1 MHPVAATGVAETIAS
16 KVRRNRVIFSWKE
29 FIEMT
34 ANGECAATSWT
45 QMSLSAATLA
55 LALVGSCV
63 ALAAGDAT
71 STLLWP
77 IPQSVQCTDGATPV
91 SNAFTVTSSQ
101 NNTALT
107 SAMTRYQDLYQ
118 QLAGEAAGTEAP
130 DASAAPLLTMVIT
143 VQDASGDLLPNTSYR
158 WVVVGGRMPFG
169 EVAVWG
175 FGRSALFA

>member
-1 MHPVAATGVAETIAS
+1 MPLT
-16 KVRRNRVIFSWKE
+16 
-29 FIEMT
+29 
-34 ANGECAATSWT
+34 GECAATSWT
-45 QMSLSAATLA
+45 QMSLSGVTLA

-118 QLAGEAAGTEAP
+118 QLAGEAAGTEALH
-130 DASAAPLLTMVIT
+130 ASAAPLLTMVIT

-158 WVVVGGRMPFG
+158 WVVASACFLANCRFGGLVGQFCWLAKPGIGCVVSP
-169 EVAVWG
+169 
-175 FGRSALFA
+175 SL

>member
-1 MHPVAATGVAETIAS
+1 
-16 KVRRNRVIFSWKE
+16 
-29 FIEMT
+29 
-34 ANGECAATSWT
+34 
-45 QMSLSAATLA
+45 MSLSGVTLA

-118 QLAGEAAGTEAP
+118 QLVGEAGSTEAP
-130 DASAAPLLTMVIT
+130 HASAAPLLTMVIT

-169 EVAVWG
+169 EVAVWVWSVIFVCWHWLRRRVG
-175 FGRSALFA
+175 GSMPLWRILLV